1 MRRLL
6 ICFVLAATI
15 LNSGCV
21 LPIYSGDPQ
30 RRARQLLFTSE
41 NMRQLLDDWER
52 FWMLDQPSHLTPYRS
67 HGGVI

>member
-6 ICFVLAATI
+6 ICLVLVATI
-15 LNSGCV
+15 ANSGCITP
-21 LPIYSGDPQ
+21 LYSGDPQ

-41 NMRQLLDDWER
+41 DLRQLLDDWER
-52 FWMLDQPSHLTPYRS
+52 FWMLDQPSHMTPYRS

>member
-6 ICFVLAATI
+6 ICLVLVGTLA
-15 LNSGCV
+15 NSGCI
-21 LPIYSGDPQ
+21 LPIYSGEPQ
-30 RRARQLLFTSE
+30 RRGRQLLFTSE